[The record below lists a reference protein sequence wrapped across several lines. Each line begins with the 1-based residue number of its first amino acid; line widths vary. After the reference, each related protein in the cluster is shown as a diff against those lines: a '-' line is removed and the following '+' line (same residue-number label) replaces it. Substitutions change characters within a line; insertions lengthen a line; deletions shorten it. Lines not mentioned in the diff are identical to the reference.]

1 MYCNSACS
9 PWTFVGSS
17 TTQLAQ
23 SSTHLS
29 LPSASLS
36 LSLFRPKISNSQTEA
51 RTGPEHEHAAT
62 SSSVAPSTLVH
73 AATFAS
79 MPAVHVTLHAGL
91 IRAMMLG
98 RRPRVLHFFTFLEAL
113 FLESLFLEGALVQD
127 GAVVG
132 VCEGCANR
140 GREWVG
146 GWEEGRGR
154 VRFTGYGE
162 GEEGEK

>member
-98 RRPRVLHFFTFLEAL
+98 RYVVPVSCTSSRFSRRCFSSRCFSRAHWCRTGRWSAFARAVRT
-113 FLESLFLEGALVQD
+113 EGVS
-127 GAVVG
+127 
-132 VCEGCANR
+132 
-140 GREWVG
+140 
-146 GWEEGRGR
+146 GWEGGRKG
-154 VRFTGYGE
+154 GE
-162 GEEGEK
+162 G